1 LRIASL
7 KTLTKAS
14 LNATFT
20 VTRLKTRLMKRF
32 NHKVHSDHPHNRIY
46 TEILAIAVITFWLVP
61 AFICDAQNLT
71 PPSPAPLAHSAFNHS
86 EDKIPPYVE
95 PDILRD
101 ENGAIIST
109 VNQWTHKRRPESL
122 ALLRSQMFGFNPTHP
137 VHLHR
142 ESVSISADA
151 LDGAAIRKQIILTLP
166 GAPEGPRLHLL
177 LYLPSHTKGRVPVF
191 LGLNDSGNQS
201 VSTDP
206 GIELSP
212 VWVADPNNRRVLL
225 PRTADDSMRGHGAS
239 QWPIRT
245 ILARGYGLATIYADD
260 LEPDFLGGEA
270 YGFRASPMLA
280 EEDIP
285 VNQRWGA
292 LGVWAWGLSRALDYL
307 ITDPG
312 VDGTRVAVIGHSRFG
327 KAALWAGAQDTRFA
341 LVISNE
347 SGKGGAALLKRNFG
361 ETVANL
367 NTRFPYWFCP
377 NFRRYTNNEQALPF
391 DSPFLLALVAPRP
404 LYVASSS
411 GEYIVDPLGEFL
423 AAAAVGPVYK
433 LFGEKG
439 LGVTKQPPIGQP
451 IFNQVG
457 YHLRYGKHD
466 MTAYDWEQYLAFA
479 DIHLK
484 DRLTR

>member
-1 LRIASL
+1 MRTTLL
-7 KTLTKAS
+7 KTLHKTLLSTILTGTHLKACFV
-14 LNATFT
+14 A
-20 VTRLKTRLMKRF
+20 RI
-32 NHKVHSDHPHNRIY
+32 NHNVRSDTPHNRIY
-46 TEILAIAVITFWLVP
+46 TEILAIAAITFWLAP
-61 AFICDAQNLT
+61 LFLCDAQNFL
-71 PPSPAPLAHSAFNHS
+71 PPSPAPLAHSPFNRS
-86 EDKIPPYVE
+86 EDKVPPYIE

-109 VNQWTHKRRPESL
+109 AKQWTHRRRPQIL

-137 VHLHR
+137 VHLNR
-142 ESVSISADA
+142 EGVSIDTDA
-151 LDGAAIRKQIILTLP
+151 LDGVAIRKQIILTLP
-166 GAPEGPRLHLL
+166 GSPEGPRLHLL

-206 GIELSP
+206 GIELGP
-212 VWVADPNNRRVLL
+212 IWVPDPNNRRVLL
-225 PRTADDSMRGHGAS
+225 TQNADDPMRGHSAS

-245 ILARGYGLATIYADD
+245 ILARGYGFATIYAGD
-260 LEPDFLGGEA
+260 LEPDFIGGKDH
-270 YGFRASPMLA
+270 GLRASSMLA
-280 EEDIP
+280 EENIP
-285 VNQRWGA
+285 INQRWGA

-312 VDGTRVAVIGHSRFG
+312 VDGASVAVIGHSRFG

-377 NFRRYTNNEQALPF
+377 NFRRYTNNEPALPF

-423 AAAAVGPVYK
+423 AAVAVGPVYK

-439 LGVTKQPPIGQP
+439 LGVTEQPPIGHP

-484 DRLTR
+484 ERQTR